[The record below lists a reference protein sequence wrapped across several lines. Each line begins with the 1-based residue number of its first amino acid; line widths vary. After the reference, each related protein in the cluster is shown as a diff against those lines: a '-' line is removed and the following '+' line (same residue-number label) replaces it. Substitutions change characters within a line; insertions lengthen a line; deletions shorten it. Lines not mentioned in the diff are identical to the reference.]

1 MWTGECAK
9 IVCKFAL
16 QAIPTRWEILVRVS
30 MRPVRDVVILAD
42 VGLCFQNHSWGLSW
56 RILRLPNAVVIYKR
70 VRCVLLVIEL
80 NSQTDKEERAGI
92 KSSILR

>member
-1 MWTGECAK
+1 MRSSMWTGECAK

-42 VGLCFQNHSWGLSW
+42 VGRSCVTPAVRRMITQGLHSFFAAFIDHDS
-56 RILRLPNAVVIYKR
+56 VV
-70 VRCVLLVIEL
+70 VA
-80 NSQTDKEERAGI
+80 T
-92 KSSILR
+92 